1 MYASVFHDHNNNCFI
16 PHLGVC
22 HTPCVCVYFVV
33 CHLLACCL
41 RLFPFRFTFRVAMQI
56 PDMEN
61 VFRGEF
67 REELMCIMHFQILV
81 LLSAEARLQREV
93 GVSRL

>member
-1 MYASVFHDHNNNCFI
+1 MCVRLPLCVSYSSVFPFA
-16 PHLGVC
+16 VQ
-22 HTPCVCVYFVV
+22 
-33 CHLLACCL
+33 LLVHV
-41 RLFPFRFTFRVAMQI
+41 PGKQI
-56 PDMEN
+56 LDMED

-93 GVSRL
+93 GVSRLWYCHFSWRHHSTMRDYKSET